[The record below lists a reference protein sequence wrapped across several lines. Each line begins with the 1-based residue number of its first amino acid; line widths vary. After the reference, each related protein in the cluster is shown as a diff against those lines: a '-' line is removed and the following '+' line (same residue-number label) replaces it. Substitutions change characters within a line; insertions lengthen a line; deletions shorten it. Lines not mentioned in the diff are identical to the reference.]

1 IKKEGTPASFRLKT
15 ARSTISR
22 QDCELSAVQELGSV
36 QKSPG
41 KNSAIKHRL
50 EEVRAVQMRTRQIRP
65 AQGRAPEIG
74 DRLFSE
80 PTAGTQPCGREPLF
94 TPRSGHTLGQRAAGR
109 SGGSS
114 RKRRRRA

>member
-1 IKKEGTPASFRLKT
+1 MVSGFQ
-15 ARSTISR
+15 ARSY
-22 QDCELSAVQELGSV
+22 EALSGSAHA
-36 QKSPG
+36 QPTATA
-41 KNSAIKHRL
+41 SAAFGL

-94 TPRSGHTLGQRAAGR
+94 MPHCGHCLEPVAGLLG
-109 SGGSS
+109 
-114 RKRRRRA
+114 RKPVIPPP